1 MICCKIPSHRHERKQ
16 TSDGEPSKKWQSA
29 VHVSSSNTRENMA
42 SVGERVLC
50 NHEQTTLYYVHIL
63 CIAFYSKPRQELPV
77 TSSLRED
84 ILSLKVLY

>member
-50 NHEQTTLYYVHIL
+50 NHEQTVN
-63 CIAFYSKPRQELPV
+63 AQ
-77 TSSLRED
+77 LRFGGREGRREGGRLEREKRID
-84 ILSLKVLY
+84 TYT